1 MAPCT
6 VQFVTSKLHL
16 DRLSK
21 VCWIAITGLA
31 AAFISDATS
40 KGFLVLTFLM
50 FIRCSMKAKEVRT
63 CRCARNMQ
71 RDCQYSLLV
80 AMALL
85 RLSRS

>member
-1 MAPCT
+1 MASCA
-6 VQFVTSKLHL
+6 VQFVASKLHL

-50 FIRCSMKAKEVRT
+50 FIRCSMKAKEVRAGTRAPRT
-63 CRCARNMQ
+63 CSDTARLA
-71 RDCQYSLLV
+71 CSLL
-80 AMALL
+80 
-85 RLSRS
+85 SRFACK